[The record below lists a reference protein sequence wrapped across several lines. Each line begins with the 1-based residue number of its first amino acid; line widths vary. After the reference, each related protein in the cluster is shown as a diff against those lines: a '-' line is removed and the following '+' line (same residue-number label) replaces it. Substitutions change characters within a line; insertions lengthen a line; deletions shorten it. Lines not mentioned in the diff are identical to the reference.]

1 MGSAISIMGRCSDG
15 TFVSLEDAATTNTL
29 TTISTGPA
37 DLNIPQDQPFG
48 KIYDGK
54 VLTHAIAVAQTT
66 DSDGGAFLYAYIEDA
81 SGQIVSII
89 QGGGNNVSGMP
100 QLCRPLK
107 VKFGMLAKAKF
118 QDAADSAGLTAS
130 LAVSCKSGKCDVFF
144 VTAVDDTPT
153 AMVNKDGASIGQALV
168 GQTIMKAYASYP
180 GTRGVND
187 GVTGVS
193 GYYIESSTGSLK
205 AMYPPAGGDAGS
217 GSHVTPFAEY
227 PVMIEQNDTLTVTT
241 SV

>member
-1 MGSAISIMGRCSDG
+1 MASAISIMGRCSDG
-15 TFVSLEDAATTNTL
+15 TFVSLEDAATSNAL
-29 TTISTGPA
+29 TAISTGPG

-54 VLTHAIAVAQTT
+54 VLTHAVALAQTT

-81 SGQIVSII
+81 SGQIVAII

-100 QLCRPLK
+100 KLSRPLK
-107 VKFGMLAKAKF
+107 ITFGMVAKAKF
-118 QDAADSAGLTAS
+118 QDAADSATLTGA
-130 LAVSCKSGKCDVFF
+130 LAVHCNSGKCDVFF
-144 VTAVDDTPT
+144 ATGVDDTPT
-153 AMVNKDGASIGQALV
+153 AMLNKDGASIGQSLV
-168 GQTIMKAYASYP
+168 GETIAHAYATYP

-193 GYYIESSTGSLK
+193 GFYVESSTGSLK
-205 AMYPPAGGDAGS
+205 AMYPPAGMDAGGGAS
-217 GSHVTPFAEY
+217 PCPLMSY
-227 PVMIEQNDTLTVTT
+227 PVRIDQNDTCTITT